1 MSPNEL
7 AEAVELDNS
16 AQDQGAE
23 QTPAK
28 SPDAGIVDD
37 TDTEDQATQ
46 EDEEDEA
53 ETDQEDATEDD
64 SDEDAEDQ
72 PPKKSKKRSA
82 QARINEMRRRQAE
95 AEREAAYWR
104 GVAEAAKAKPEQ
116 QAQQAANAAD
126 PGVQVPP
133 TRPAPTLED
142 HDYDQAAW
150 VQDYTTWTIEQN
162 QAKTQAIAA
171 QQAAQQKALQQAQQF
186 EVNRVKTNETGISEF
201 DDYEQVVFSLPETV
215 LDTKLASA
223 AFEADQP
230 HRVLYWLGRHPKE
243 AAKISRLSPEA
254 KAVAIGRIDAKVAER
269 PAPKTRSPVPSKPV
283 RGHAPSKMTPA
294 QLAKKNP
301 AAYIKLRNEGK
312 IE

>member
-1 MSPNEL
+1 MAPNEL

-126 PGVQVPP
+126 PGIPP

-150 VQDYTTWTIEQN
+150 VQDYTNWTIEQN
-162 QAKTQAIAA
+162 QAKPRPSPPSRQP
-171 QQAAQQKALQQAQQF
+171 
-186 EVNRVKTNETGISEF
+186 NRKPYSKPSSLKSTGLRPTKPAYPSLTITNRL
-201 DDYEQVVFSLPETV
+201 SLACP
-215 LDTKLASA
+215 K
-223 AFEADQP
+223 
-230 HRVLYWLGRHPKE
+230 LYWTQRLQAPLLKQT
-243 AAKISRLSPEA
+243 SRTGYC
-254 KAVAIGRIDAKVAER
+254 IGWEDTRKR
-269 PAPKTRSPVPSKPV
+269 PQR
-283 RGHAPSKMTPA
+283 
-294 QLAKKNP
+294 L
-301 AAYIKLRNEGK
+301 AAYRQKLKPLPSVGLTPKWPKGPHQKQEAPFRVSP
-312 IE
+312 

>member
-28 SPDAGIVDD
+28 SPDAGTVDD

-126 PGVQVPP
+126 PGIPP

-162 QAKTQAIAA
+162 QAKQQAVAA